1 MTRLQSRITLFLA
14 LACALAVPCTLSA
27 CGKKASA
34 PAQSPSTSQNAQATD
49 EEAPDNQAA
58 KADGTNDQAKDTT
71 SADTDAT
78 GAVADAASTS
88 DIWSEEA
95 CALLRVYP
103 ATYVRAGGADDEP
116 IMLTV
121 DDWAQACLPHVDPDS
136 ELGATISSDPASIFT
151 PLGYIEAAVVVN
163 DTRVMSVES
172 DAVVVEVELE
182 GTQQDW
188 EHTTTYTA
196 TYRVSFGSNNLVT
209 GVEYL
214 Q

>member
-14 LACALAVPCTLSA
+14 LACALAVPCALGA
-27 CGKKASA
+27 CGKKAA
-34 PAQSPSTSQNAQATD
+34 TPAQDTSASQNTQAAD
-49 EEAPDNQAA
+49 EEAPAGQATE
-58 KADGTNDQAKDTT
+58 ADSKDDQAK
-71 SADTDAT
+71 SEAGADTDAT
-78 GAVADAASTS
+78 DAGADTASADDIRS
-88 DIWSEEA
+88 DEA
-95 CALLRVYP
+95 CALLRFYP

-116 IMLTV
+116 VMLTA
-121 DDWAQACLPHVDPDS
+121 DDWAQACLPHVDPTS
-136 ELGATISSDPASIFT
+136 ELGATIQSDPASIFT

-163 DTRVMSVES
+163 DTHVVSVEP

-188 EHTTTYTA
+188 EHTITYTL
-196 TYRVSFGSNNLVT
+196 TYRVSFGDSNLAT